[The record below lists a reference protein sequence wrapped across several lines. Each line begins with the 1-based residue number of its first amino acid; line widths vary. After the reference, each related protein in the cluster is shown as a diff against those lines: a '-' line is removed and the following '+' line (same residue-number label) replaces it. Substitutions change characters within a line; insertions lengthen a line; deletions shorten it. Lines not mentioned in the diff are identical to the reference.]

1 MKKILSFALASVMLA
16 SCGMTQ
22 KATEWTPKEVK
33 IGVIAPL
40 SGGAAAYGQDAV
52 NAAKMVVDTVNNAN
66 TGTKFTLIAEDGA
79 CSGQEAVN
87 AVQKLINVDKVEV
100 IMGGVCS
107 PETINA
113 GKIAQAQ
120 GVTMVSAL
128 SSAPEISKIGDH
140 VFRYYNDLDAA
151 KTVAAELKKMNAKK
165 IGAIYVNNEY
175 GNAYIKAVDTLF
187 DGEIVV
193 NEKINNEEK
202 DFSLVAKKIKKD
214 AANLDALIIVLIDE
228 SANVSLLK
236 SMENEG
242 LLKTLA
248 GKIIGSEALL
258 TDAILGQ
265 VGKLADGIKS
275 VQFPE
280 LANLGGDSLNFLT
293 KFKEKNTV
301 GSSDVF
307 VVLFGEA
314 TGLIIE
320 TINQVGN
327 DGDAIA
333 KKISEISKANPRNGI
348 FGSYYFDGSDAQAL
362 TFVIRTAKDG
372 KLQ

>member
-1 MKKILSFALASVMLA
+1 MVVNTI
-16 SCGMTQ
+16 
-22 KATEWTPKEVK
+22 
-33 IGVIAPL
+33 
-40 SGGAAAYGQDAV
+40 
-52 NAAKMVVDTVNNAN
+52 NAAS
-66 TGTKFTLIAEDGA
+66 TGTKFSLVAEDGA

-87 AVQKLINVDKVEV
+87 AVQKLINIDKVEV

-120 GVTMVSAL
+120 GVAMVSAL

-140 VFRYYNDLDAA
+140 VFRFYNDLDAA
-151 KTVAAELKKMNAKK
+151 KTVAEQLKKMNAKK
-165 IGAIYVNNEY
+165 IGAVYVNNEY
-175 GNAYIKAVDTLF
+175 GNAYIAAVDSLF
-187 DGEIVV
+187 DGEIVL

-236 SMENEG
+236 SMDTEG
-242 LLKTLA
+242 LLKTLS

-258 TDAILGQ
+258 TDAILKQ
-265 VGKLADGIKS
+265 VGKLSDGIMS

-280 LANLGGDSLNFLT
+280 FKNLGGDSENFLRA
-293 KFKEKNTV
+293 FKEKNTV

-314 TGLIIE
+314 TRLIIGA
-320 TINQVGN
+320 INQVGN
-327 DGDAIA
+327 DGDAVA
-333 KKISEISKANPRNGI
+333 QKIREITKEKPRQGI

-362 TFVIRTAKDG
+362 KFVVRTAKDG

>member
-1 MKKILSFALASVMLA
+1 
-16 SCGMTQ
+16 
-22 KATEWTPKEVK
+22 
-33 IGVIAPL
+33 
-40 SGGAAAYGQDAV
+40 
-52 NAAKMVVDTVNNAN
+52 MVVDTVNNAN